1 MFWEDHRVRR
11 AQSHASA
18 LAVVLFWQP
27 FDLIVDSNK
36 IYVPYGAALVGEV
49 SPATHKLLWTFG
61 PKFSPIAEEFIAA
74 PALDSGHIYLAS
86 DKHIYSLT
94 RP

>member
-1 MFWEDHRVRR
+1 
-11 AQSHASA
+11 
-18 LAVVLFWQP
+18 
-27 FDLIVDSNK
+27 VDSNK